1 MDEQW
6 RTAMNAMPRRHRVT
20 VGVPGK
26 GTKACDGALG
36 RGGGVLGRGDQEG
49 GDAPGLAARR
59 RPRLREEAAADG
71 PCDGEMSPDME
82 LDATARSS
90 HGGRAP
96 PLRGGNEAREGG
108 STGGGFYRDGVGAAR
123 SVRGGRGFLGA
134 RLVFMGAART
144 SDGEDAK
151 GGGGGGSCGG
161 NRTASMGGLARGE
174 RVRSRWGRRGAA
186 AASAALPFEQEAKEW
201 RQGARYPGGEK
212 AKGGGG
218 KGALLLPFWEERDEN
233 EPRLTVLDACGMGR
247 RAREDDAGDDCKR
260 TGTV

>member
-1 MDEQW
+1 
-6 RTAMNAMPRRHRVT
+6 MPRRHRVT
-20 VGVPGK
+20 AGVPGK
-26 GTKACDGALG
+26 GTDACGGALG

-59 RPRLREEAAADG
+59 RPRLREEEARGVGFIETEWERQGRFEVAAVFSALG
-71 PCDGEMSPDME
+71 WCSWAPRER
-82 LDATARSS
+82 ATARMQ
-90 HGGRAP
+90 RVVEAVDRVVEIEP
-96 PLRGGNEAREGG
+96 RAREDWRGASGCGQGG
-108 STGGGFYRDGVGAAR
+108 
-123 SVRGGRGFLGA
+123 
-134 RLVFMGAART
+134 
-144 SDGEDAK
+144 
-151 GGGGGGSCGG
+151 
-161 NRTASMGGLARGE
+161 
-174 RVRSRWGRRGAA
+174 GRRGAA

-218 KGALLLPFWEERDEN
+218 GKRALLLPFWEERDEN

>member
-1 MDEQW
+1 
-6 RTAMNAMPRRHRVT
+6 MPRRHRVT
-20 VGVPGK
+20 AGVPGK
-26 GTKACDGALG
+26 GTEACGGALG

-59 RPRLREEAAADG
+59 RPRLREKAAEDG
-71 PCDGEMSPDME
+71 PCDGEMSPDIE

-96 PLRGGNEAREGG
+96 PLGGGGGNEAREGG
-108 STGGGFYRDGVGAAR
+108 STGGGGGGGGFIETEWERQGRFEV
-123 SVRGGRGFLGA
+123 GRGFLGA

-144 SDGEDAK
+144 SYGEDAK

-161 NRTASMGGLARGE
+161 NRTASTGGLARGE

-201 RQGARYPGGEK
+201 RQGVSRPEI
-212 AKGGGG
+212 
-218 KGALLLPFWEERDEN
+218 PE
-233 EPRLTVLDACGMGR
+233 
-247 RAREDDAGDDCKR
+247 
-260 TGTV
+260 